1 MLMVHVDEVAVAM
14 ALEHMP
20 VRVPVRL
27 RALPALVLVP
37 VVLVLHVQMRV
48 LDWRMLMLVAVHS
61 FETSHLHQAA

>member
-1 MLMVHVDEVAVAM
+1 M
-14 ALEHMP
+14 
-20 VRVPVRL
+20 RVPVRL